1 MSIFNKVLILFLISL
16 FLMIFVSNT
25 ADRLTQET
33 LASLLKE
40 KYIQS
45 SDELFKYLSNNDI
58 YALERKLEELK
69 LKTITDKE
77 HYFNESKTIYSYKTE
92 LSTIEILQHE
102 DKRYILYLSYL
113 DDDILVIDSL
123 QNRSFEEIES
133 LNYLILA
140 DIAILIILF
149 LLILKMI
156 YPLKKIS
163 KSIKRFGEG
172 SYNSRVEKIT
182 NDEIGELSSAF
193 NSMASN
199 IEELI
204 TSRERLLRDIGHEL
218 KTPIAKSKL
227 AIEMIYDSKYKKI
240 LNRAILQMDEMI
252 HELLDIERLST
263 NQHKL
268 KKESFDTETLI
279 STSLSKLFIDDESL
293 IDIEIESN
301 FKIESDLQYL
311 SIALKNLIDNALKY
325 SIKKPIYIVVQD
337 NKILVKSRGKKLEK
351 PLKYYCEVFTQ
362 GDSSR
367 EQKGHGLGLSLVKSI
382 LNRHG
387 FKLIYLYDDGLN
399 IFLINFIK
407 SS

>member
-16 FLMIFVSNT
+16 SLMIFVSNK
-25 ADRLTQET
+25 ADKLTQDSLET
-33 LASLLKE
+33 LLKE
-40 KYIQS
+40 KYIQA
-45 SDELFKYLSNNDI
+45 SDELFKYLSNNDL
-58 YALERKLEELK
+58 YTLNKKLKELK

-77 HYFNESKTIYSYKTE
+77 HYFSTSKTIYKYKTD

-102 DKRYILYLSYL
+102 DNRYILYLSYL
-113 DDDILVIDSL
+113 DDDILVIDSS
-123 QNRSFEEIES
+123 QNKSFEEMES

-149 LLILKMI
+149 LIILKMI
-156 YPLKKIS
+156 YPLKDIS

-218 KTPIAKSKL
+218 KTPITKSKL
-227 AIEMIYDSKYKKI
+227 AIEMIDDSKYKKI

-252 HELLDIERLST
+252 HELLDIEKLST

-268 KKESFDTETLI
+268 KKENFDTETLI

-293 IDIEIESN
+293 IDIKIESN
-301 FKIESDLQYL
+301 FKIEADLHYL

-325 SIKKPIYIVVQD
+325 GTKKPLYIVAKD
-337 NKILVKSRGKKLEK
+337 RKILVKSRGVKLEK

-367 EQKGHGLGLSLVKSI
+367 EQKGHGLGLSLVESI
-382 LNRHG
+382 LDRHG
-387 FKLIYLYDDGLN
+387 FKLSYFYDDGFN
-399 IFLINFIK
+399 VFLIDF
-407 SS
+407 S